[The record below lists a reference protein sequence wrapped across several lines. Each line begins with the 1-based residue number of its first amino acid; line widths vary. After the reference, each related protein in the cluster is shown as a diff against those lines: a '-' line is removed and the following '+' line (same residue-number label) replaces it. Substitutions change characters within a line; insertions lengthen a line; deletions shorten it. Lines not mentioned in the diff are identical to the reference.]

1 MSELTIKAIIA
12 TLFLAAGAAAFLAM
26 MRLMGRPGT
35 AGDPDKLKRRH
46 KVFGWLYVALLVPLV
61 YLGSDFVG
69 EMGDGMSTRGVFHLV
84 LAEALVALLFLK
96 LLVVRVFRGLLK
108 SATALGMTL
117 FALTL
122 VVYLITA
129 GFYVLQAAAR

>member
-1 MSELTIKAIIA
+1 MSDMTIKAIIA

-46 KVFGWLYVALLVPLV
+46 KIFGWLYVALLVPLV
-61 YLGSDFVG
+61 YLGSDFIR

-129 GFYVLQAAAR
+129 GFYVLQAAGR